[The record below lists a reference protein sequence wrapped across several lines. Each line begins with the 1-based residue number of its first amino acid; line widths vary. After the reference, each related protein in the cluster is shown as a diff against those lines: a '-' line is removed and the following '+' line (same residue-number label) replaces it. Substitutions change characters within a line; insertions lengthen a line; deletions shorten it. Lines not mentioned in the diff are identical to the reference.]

1 MKNKAGSITN
11 KEVDRPAM
19 DSDDS
24 TDIILPKFV
33 TAHRYT
39 PILGRYCVSE
49 YIYNLHPDIVITN
62 TLTGK
67 QSPIKELI
75 TPRET
80 LKLQTLDFCGTVG
93 LVSDG
98 NELNIR
104 PSINELVHTHK
115 FYSLIHHQMH
125 FINFILREDFHAALV
140 ELKYIGLWA
149 QKSRNKTDIFNHKLA
164 RGYIS
169 NLMGEKEVAKE
180 FFSDAYDY
188 LNTEMNITQ
197 TEEMSNLLVN
207 RHLRSV
213 SNHFNWND
221 ILNGMIFSGF
231 DASNFDIL
239 EELSLKAG
247 INDIDVEEPE
257 TIAGML
263 GITPIIQIPG
273 RFVVRLYIN
282 EVHPFTIVRN
292 LSTGE
297 NHTLTELLNHLNTM
311 RVQTLDYVGVI
322 TLEVEDNGES
332 KVVTAINELFYDLK
346 FDSLLAHELNFCI
359 FMSQFNSQAALV
371 ELDRIE
377 KLTHNKSTRRDKLCF
392 MAARARALLRIRNR
406 SARLQALELFENTI
420 EFLYTNF
427 TADEI
432 EAITLE
438 NARKYRDTDTH
449 NWDSFLYDYHVI
461 SILEYYVST
470 AVVLG
475 FFAVD
480 NEYGLLLD
488 ELIDRANLYQMDNH
502 VISLL
507 EAKAHLLH
515 SSGHTESAIEHYEVI
530 CQKILEIDNVSS
542 NLTIMTTFWDATRWI
557 NNLYLNSN
565 NSKKSKDLFD
575 KIKAKFDFEETPH
588 SKLYYLLAV
597 MEQKNIEGN
606 IAGSIDIGKEI
617 FSLVKRLDGRI
628 NRVSPIFYIYPMFQL
643 LVQLSYLDQ
652 EEETE
657 LFNSII
663 DNVFLKND
671 RIMDCRILLQLL
683 EIYRSQQTLNR
694 DTPNLDVL
702 DNILMSYWELIDN
715 IETSPL
721 YSQKKVIVHYLDF
734 ALSYMMHLPQLQ
746 QDLLDRSA
754 FFTELLLDSTNILL
768 TIKCNSINLVL
779 SNKLQELKDWLQ
791 EVEKHYDL
799 TLIRGISHKIDQ
811 ISEIE
816 DVGVTRD
823 RLLELVGYD
832 ILHNQYTMHEAPSLI
847 EIRPLI
853 RSFNREP
860 PKKSEA
866 SHPISNDSLEL
877 LKLLSKKR
885 LKSETNQS
893 LGLLDRLRRSHDKDE
908 DK

>member
-1 MKNKAGSITN
+1 
-11 KEVDRPAM
+11 
-19 DSDDS
+19 
-24 TDIILPKFV
+24 
-33 TAHRYT
+33 
-39 PILGRYCVSE
+39 
-49 YIYNLHPDIVITN
+49 
-62 TLTGK
+62 
-67 QSPIKELI
+67 
-75 TPRET
+75 
-80 LKLQTLDFCGTVG
+80 
-93 LVSDG
+93 
-98 NELNIR
+98 
-104 PSINELVHTHK
+104 
-115 FYSLIHHQMH
+115 
-125 FINFILREDFHAALV
+125 
-140 ELKYIGLWA
+140 
-149 QKSRNKTDIFNHKLA
+149 
-164 RGYIS
+164 
-169 NLMGEKEVAKE
+169 
-180 FFSDAYDY
+180 
-188 LNTEMNITQ
+188 
-197 TEEMSNLLVN
+197 
-207 RHLRSV
+207 
-213 SNHFNWND
+213 
-221 ILNGMIFSGF
+221 
-231 DASNFDIL
+231 
-239 EELSLKAG
+239 
-247 INDIDVEEPE
+247 
-257 TIAGML
+257 
-263 GITPIIQIPG
+263 
-273 RFVVRLYIN
+273 
-282 EVHPFTIVRN
+282 
-292 LSTGE
+292 
-297 NHTLTELLNHLNTM
+297 
-311 RVQTLDYVGVI
+311 
-322 TLEVEDNGES
+322 
-332 KVVTAINELFYDLK
+332 
-346 FDSLLAHELNFCI
+346 
-359 FMSQFNSQAALV
+359 
-371 ELDRIE
+371 
-377 KLTHNKSTRRDKLCF
+377 
-392 MAARARALLRIRNR
+392 
-406 SARLQALELFENTI
+406 
-420 EFLYTNF
+420 
-427 TADEI
+427 
-432 EAITLE
+432 
-438 NARKYRDTDTH
+438 
-449 NWDSFLYDYHVI
+449 
-461 SILEYYVST
+461 
-470 AVVLG
+470 
-475 FFAVD
+475 
-480 NEYGLLLD
+480 
-488 ELIDRANLYQMDNH
+488 
-502 VISLL
+502 
-507 EAKAHLLH
+507 
-515 SSGHTESAIEHYEVI
+515 
-530 CQKILEIDNVSS
+530 
-542 NLTIMTTFWDATRWI
+542 MTTFWDATRWI

-617 FSLVKRLDGRI
+617 FSFVKRLDGRI